1 MPIYSRNSVGSDIT
15 ITANEN
21 YSFSDMGRI
30 LVESAQND
38 MLVFNAA
45 LKNDFKENAAIRE
58 GTMVSSELSSFREF
72 SVKEA
77 WGNLKAKL
85 KKLWEK
91 IKGVFRQVYAKL
103 TVWLVRNGKAFV
115 ALHRKTL
122 ANKTGLDSVKIPKY
136 YARKSGAFEKD
147 LAGEIKKDF
156 DDKFGEKGFGT
167 IAGTT
172 DRRTAEAQT
181 NEMLTKVLKAV
192 GGGETTADGFAE
204 AYKKAVFT
212 EMTDTTW
219 GEVKKAV
226 GSLEALFTNISG
238 RSDAIKKL
246 KKQEKD
252 ADKAIRAAIST
263 LNSKEKKAEDNIKGS
278 GENFKSASTTC
289 SAFERAITLCTR
301 SQIAAIKTSVQQDR
315 MVVGKL
321 VAASP
326 NKESAL
332 MEQMAWF
339 EGADDFA
346 TQEDIPAEEVNAEDI
361 QSDPDVVVNI
371 EVEPEE
377 CNG

>member
-15 ITANEN
+15 VTANEN

-30 LVESAQND
+30 LVECAQND

-252 ADKAIRAAIST
+252 ADKAIRAAINT
-263 LNSKEKKAEDNIKGS
+263 LNSKEKKAEGNIKGS

>member
-30 LVESAQND
+30 LVECAQND

-122 ANKTGLDSVKIPKY
+122 TNKAGLSKVKIPSYKLRTANY
-136 YARKSGAFEKD
+136 DKIVNATKDFGPKIRMYISGSKSGD
-147 LAGEIKKDF
+147 IGAGEIK
-156 DDKFGEKGFGT
+156 
-167 IAGTT
+167 
-172 DRRTAEAQT
+172 AETVA
-181 NEMLTKVLKAV
+181 NEMLSSVVSGATVENY
-192 GGGETTADGFAE
+192 GESA
-204 AYKKAVFT
+204 KKAAFEEKT
-212 EMTDTTW
+212 NTTF
-219 GEVKKAV
+219 GDLHLDLNK
-226 GSLEALFTNISG
+226 LFDNITSK
-238 RSDAIKKL
+238 SSAIKDL
-246 KKQEKD
+246 
-252 ADKAIRAAIST
+252 
-263 LNSKEKKAEDNIKGS
+263 KKAERETDKSI
-278 GENFKSASTTC
+278 KSAL
-289 SAFERAITLCTR
+289 SALKEAEGKATGEAETRPYKRASATISGYERAITVATR
-301 SQIAAIKTSVQQDR
+301 TAISIIKLGVQQDR
-315 MVVGKL
+315 MVIGKL
-321 VAASP
+321 AAASP
-326 NKESAL
+326 NNESAL
-332 MEQMAWF
+332 LEQMAWF

>member
-15 ITANEN
+15 VTANEN

-30 LVESAQND
+30 LVECAQND

-147 LAGEIKKDF
+147 LAGEIKKEF

-181 NEMLTKVLKAV
+181 NEMLSKALKAV

-204 AYKKAVFT
+204 AYKKAVFN

-219 GEVKKAV
+219 GEVKKSV

-371 EVEPEE
+371 EVEPKE

>member
-15 ITANEN
+15 VTANEN

-30 LVESAQND
+30 LVECAQND

-58 GTMVSSELSSFREF
+58 GTMVSSELTSFREF

-77 WGNLKAKL
+77 FSNLKAKL

-122 ANKTGLDSVKIPKY
+122 VNKTGLDKVKIPKY
-136 YARKSGAFEKD
+136 
-147 LAGEIKKDF
+147 LAKKKDF
-156 DDKFGEKGFGT
+156 WSKNRVDILTKDINNYLDHVNAGDFDKNVGTESMSSADAFANIELGKLVSGATVSNFGEEF
-167 IAGTT
+167 
-172 DRRTAEAQT
+172 
-181 NEMLTKVLKAV
+181 
-192 GGGETTADGFAE
+192 
-204 AYKKAVFT
+204 KKAAF
-212 EMTDTTW
+212 EEKTDTTW
-219 GEVKKAV
+219 G
-226 GSLEALFTNISG
+226 
-238 RSDAIKKL
+238 AIKGDAGGLEGLFNNITSKSSAIKDL
-246 KKQEKD
+246 KKNEREV
-252 ADKAIRAAIST
+252 DKSIKSVLRMLGKKESEA
-263 LNSKEKKAEDNIKGS
+263 EKKETGS
-278 GENFKSASTTC
+278 GAAYKRLSNAVSGY
-289 SAFERAITLCTR
+289 ERTMTLLTR
-301 SQIAAIKTSVQQDR
+301 SEIQAIKTSVQQDR

-321 VAASP
+321 AAASP
-326 NKESAL
+326 NNESAL
-332 MEQMAWF
+332 LEQMAWF

>member
-15 ITANEN
+15 VTANEN

-30 LVESAQND
+30 LVECAQND

-122 ANKTGLDSVKIPKY
+122 LNKTGLNNVKIPKY
-136 YARKSGAFEKD
+136 LKRKPGFDPAAPASKLTKQATNFASLNFKTQYAGGTDSVDEKLKSLLADTGVGKDVTPDNYAKAFKDAAFE
-147 LAGEIKKDF
+147 
-156 DDKFGEKGFGT
+156 
-167 IAGTT
+167 
-172 DRRTAEAQT
+172 
-181 NEMLTKVLKAV
+181 
-192 GGGETTADGFAE
+192 
-204 AYKKAVFT
+204 
-212 EMTDTTW
+212 EMTDTTF
-219 GEVKKAV
+219 GAINVPLEKMFDNITSKSSSIKDLKKA
-226 GSLEALFTNISG
+226 E
-238 RSDAIKKL
+238 R
-246 KKQEKD
+246 E
-252 ADKAIRAAIST
+252 ADKAIKAAIKSV
-263 LNSKEKKAEDNIKGS
+263 NSLEKKEEDQEQKS
-278 GENFKSASTTC
+278 MYKSASMVC
-289 SAFERAITLCTR
+289 SAFERAISLVTR
-301 SQIAAIKTSVQQDR
+301 CAIQTIKTSVQQDR
-315 MVVGKL
+315 MVIGKL
-321 VAASP
+321 AAASP

-346 TQEDIPAEEVNAEDI
+346 TQEDIPPEEVNAEDI

>member
-30 LVESAQND
+30 LVECAQND

-147 LAGEIKKDF
+147 LAGEIKKEF

-181 NEMLTKVLKAV
+181 NEMLSKALKAV

-204 AYKKAVFT
+204 AYKKAVFN

-252 ADKAIRAAIST
+252 ADKAIRAAINT

>member
-30 LVESAQND
+30 LVECAQND

-136 YARKSGAFEKD
+136 YARKSGAFDKD

-252 ADKAIRAAIST
+252 ADKAIRAAINT